1 MTAALNDLKRDGY
14 ERVYALMV
22 RVRDMPPGAAIVFD
36 LSERKCLRIAHG
48 CSYDTQRLI
57 GPLLGYGTIS
67 RA

>member
-14 ERVYALMV
+14 AVAHALMV
-22 RVRDMPPGAAIVFD
+22 DVRDMAPGSSITFED
-36 LSERKCLRIAHG
+36 FERKALRIAHG
-48 CSYDTQRLI
+48 CTYDTQRLI